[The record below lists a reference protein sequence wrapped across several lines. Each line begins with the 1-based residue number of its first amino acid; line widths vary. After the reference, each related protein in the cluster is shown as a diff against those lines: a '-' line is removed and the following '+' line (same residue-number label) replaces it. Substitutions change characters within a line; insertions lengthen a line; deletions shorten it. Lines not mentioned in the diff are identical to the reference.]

1 MAAPRQKI
9 QSPEYYV
16 EKALQTSKK
25 LDLFEFIEASEFP
38 IDREIAKSFFTQ
50 MKMEIPI
57 YLGKYEIEFFG
68 YKGALFKQKEKVMKL
83 LKKEYAEEN
92 GNTWLVYDGKKYVE
106 FLDSLSGDANEN
118 IYPAVKKGRGYSE
131 TKHVLIYPEIYQEL
145 LMMASTDKSRQ
156 IRRYLVQLNCL
167 VKCMSDYKKTYESQL
182 VVNRK
187 DDKIGQ
193 LMIEMKEQSAK
204 IDNLLKHAE
213 KSEVVAAE
221 ASADLRVVRRTVVQM
236 SGGHVKADNIPVLK
250 RHCFMIL
257 KAPRRRNNKY
267 KIILA
272 QNGYAGTVSNKIIA
286 RYSNVKVIVRMKC
299 PNPNEFWAS
308 IKSACLG
315 VMGRGKKIVQ
325 VANKSWI
332 KFEGFTDSNIKSCVK
347 KVDAIWRKN
356 LPYPEPESF
365 SDSKKIFM
373 SKI

>member
-1 MAAPRQKI
+1 VSSISAEFAAEVSGVFDRYLRGDLTLVTDVVQRNNDNNDTNT
-9 QSPEYYV
+9 SV
-16 EKALQTSKK
+16 EIRSNPHSG
-25 LDLFEFIEASEFP
+25 DCI
-38 IDREIAKSFFTQ
+38 
-50 MKMEIPI
+50 
-57 YLGKYEIEFFG
+57 
-68 YKGALFKQKEKVMKL
+68 ALFKTVSNQVLKKDSWTKLELCVQFDKLNNAIEQQKE
-83 LKKEYAEEN
+83 
-92 GNTWLVYDGKKYVE
+92 T
-106 FLDSLSGDANEN
+106 
-118 IYPAVKKGRGYSE
+118 
-131 TKHVLIYPEIYQEL
+131 HVL
-145 LMMASTDKSRQ
+145 
-156 IRRYLVQLNCL
+156 V
-167 VKCMSDYKKTYESQL
+167 VKQ
-182 VVNRK
+182 K
-187 DDKIGQ
+187 DDKIDQ

-267 KIILA
+267 KIIMA

-286 RYSNVKVIVRMKC
+286 KYSNVKVIVRMKC

-332 KFEGFTDSNIKSCVK
+332 KFEGFTDADIKSCVK
-347 KVDAIWRKN
+347 KVDTIWRKN

-365 SDSKKIFM
+365 SDSD
-373 SKI
+373 SNSE